1 MEPYMPHVLAFSAI
15 LAYIALGIVLLRFR
29 GARSPI
35 VIMLIAS
42 LVPYG
47 SFLLLSKPLD
57 MLHYTATY
65 FFGLM
70 CFLFFWGGLFKSI
83 SVRIICD
90 LLEEDTRTLCVEDI
104 YEKYLLTE
112 SFKGRLG
119 ILIQS
124 DYLMLDNNG
133 NYKLTVAGQK
143 FVRRVGFIQ
152 KIYKISASG

>member
-1 MEPYMPHVLAFSAI
+1 
-15 LAYIALGIVLLRFR
+15 
-29 GARSPI
+29 
-35 VIMLIAS
+35 MLIAS
-42 LVPYG
+42 SVPYG
-47 SFLLLSKPLD
+47 LFPLLTVRLD

-83 SVRIICD
+83 SVRVICD
-90 LLEEDTRTLCVEDI
+90 LLEEETRMLYVRDI

-112 SFKGRLG
+112 SFKGRLE

-124 DYLMLDNNG
+124 NYLSLDDNG
-133 NYKLTVAGQK
+133 KYKLTGTGQK

>member
-90 LLEEDTRTLCVEDI
+90 LLEEETRTLI
-104 YEKYLLTE
+104 AL
-112 SFKGRLG
+112 GR
-119 ILIQS
+119 
-124 DYLMLDNNG
+124 D
-133 NYKLTVAGQK
+133 GQPHTAEGRGSSPIDWNP
-143 FVRRVGFIQ
+143 V
-152 KIYKISASG
+152 